1 MIDSNQVSQYQT
13 AYDRAYKK
21 YQRNPD
27 SKEGKEFLKQAINAQ
42 LDMAD
47 LFPEEPGKE
56 NFERNYHLKRAE
68 ELISILEAMQ
78 PEVVRESE
86 ATPVPPEPPQHSA
99 ASARQSAPSSASPAP
114 SGQPEKSLSKEE
126 QELAQKIS
134 SVRVTKKPSTTFDDI
149 KGLESVKKSL
159 QELCA
164 PDETRK
170 EIYKFYN
177 VELPRRFLFY
187 GPPGTGKTMLA
198 EAFANAMFQGED
210 DAPFFLVNGNDLI
223 SCYVG
228 ETSKAIDALFTEAQN
243 HKNSVIFMD
252 DVDSFFRSRKLLEKS
267 DEIRNLTTF
276 LTALDGFGT
285 KNDTSIVICATNS
298 PESIDDAILGRFPQ
312 RIEIPLP
319 DEEAR
324 RAMIVDGYLKDFGLN
339 LPDYTVERLVAE
351 TKNYNGRDIKALCLK
366 LKKRFCDWIPSDS
379 PLPYPGP
386 IPDYIIEEV
395 LEDSCSSVDLKRVE
409 EMHTWA
415 NRGKDNS

>member
-1 MIDSNQVSQYQT
+1 MIDRNQVLQYQT

-21 YQRNPD
+21 YQRDPD
-27 SKEGKEFLKQAINAQ
+27 SKEGMEFLKQAIRAQ
-42 LDMAD
+42 IDMAD
-47 LFPEEPGKE
+47 LFPEENGKE
-56 NFERNYHLKRAE
+56 NFERTYHLKRAE
-68 ELISILEAMQ
+68 ELISILEAAQ
-78 PEVVRESE
+78 PLNARE
-86 ATPVPPEPPQHSA
+86 PEKACAGDCSGA
-99 ASARQSAPSSASPAP
+99 ANAAAAQSASGPSSPSPSQNPQAD
-114 SGQPEKSLSKEE
+114 LSKEE
-126 QELAQKIS
+126 KELEKKID
-134 SVRVTKKPSTTFDDI
+134 SVRVKKKPTTTFDDI
-149 KGLESVKKSL
+149 KGLEHVKKSL
-159 QELCA
+159 LELCA
-164 PDETRK
+164 PDESRR

-198 EAFANAMFQGED
+198 EAFANAMFQDEE

-312 RIEIPLP
+312 RVEIPLP

-324 RAMIVDGYLKDFGLN
+324 RAMILDGYLKAFQSN
-339 LPDYTVERLVAE
+339 LPPSTVERLVE
-351 TKNYNGRDIKALCLK
+351 GTKNYNGRDIKSLCLT
-366 LKKRFCDWIPSDS
+366 LKKNFCDWISDDS
-379 PLPYPGP
+379 PLPYPDP
-386 IPDYIIEEV
+386 IPEHLIEEV
-395 LEDSCSSVDLKRVE
+395 LQNSRSSVDLKRVQ
-409 EMHTWA
+409 EMHDWA
-415 NRGKDNS
+415 NRGKEVS